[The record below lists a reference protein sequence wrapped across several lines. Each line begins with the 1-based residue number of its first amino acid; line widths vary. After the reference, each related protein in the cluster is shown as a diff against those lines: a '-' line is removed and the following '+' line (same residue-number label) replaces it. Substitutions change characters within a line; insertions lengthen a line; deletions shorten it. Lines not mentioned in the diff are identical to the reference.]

1 MKLKCREPSQ
11 LLYSLKLGDGC
22 FVTQCKDENNPKP
35 NYYLM
40 ATSINLDYISHKKSQ
55 LDKLGV
61 TTQPLH
67 TGKSGYKDTS
77 IIYSF
82 GTRNH
87 YLISVVGNMRTIDIL
102 NSLNVE
108 GLIYLFLDDGTY
120 HQKKHF
126 GHIYCNTFSDE
137 EVETLIDVI
146 YKFYPQKR
154 CVKRI
159 DRKKDGRQ
167 YPYIYIPVA
176 VMNEFK
182 KDIQQ
187 FLEENNIS
195 SLKYKVGG
203 DKCAVSSL

>member
-11 LLYSLKLGDGC
+11 LLYSLKIGDGC
-22 FVTQCKDENNPKP
+22 FVTQCKNKNNSNP

-40 ATSINLDYISHKKSQ
+40 VNSINLDYLSYKKSQ

-61 TTQPLH
+61 ITQPIH
-67 TGKSGYKDTS
+67 IGKSGYKDTS

-87 YLISVVGNMRTIDIL
+87 YLISKVGNMSITDIL
-102 NSLNVE
+102 NSLNIE
-108 GLIYLFLDDGTY
+108 GLIYYFLDDGTF

-126 GHIYCNTFSDE
+126 GHLYCNTFSDE
-137 EVETLIDVI
+137 EVEILINVI
-146 YKFYPQKR
+146 YKFYPQKE
-154 CVKRI
+154 CSKRI

-167 YPYIYIPVA
+167 YPYIYIPVT

-182 KDIQQ
+182 KDIHK
-187 FLEENNIS
+187 FLKENNIV
-195 SLKYKVGG
+195 SLMYKVGETI
-203 DKCAVSSL
+203 KE